1 MSDNTIIETQPI
13 VEQPKVGLET
23 PVVTEIPR
31 IEIPNNNPD
40 TQVPLA
46 TETPVEIP
54 EESISIEVV
63 KETPTPSAGFP
74 IKEGASG
81 ASRILLEK
89 LIGAVANL

>member
-1 MSDNTIIETQPI
+1 M
-13 VEQPKVGLET
+13 GLET